1 MIENL
6 RIGEYTISEVSDK
19 ASANYILP
27 AEKQITVKVGSTT
40 VVQMHNELRDTPK
53 TGDDFNPFLWGGL
66 AAASLIGAGTLLIA
80 GLKKKKKED

>member
-1 MIENL
+1 MKTCEF
-6 RIGEYTISEVSDK
+6 SDK

-66 AAASLIGAGTLLIA
+66 AAVSLIGAGKLFLITA
-80 GLKKKKKED
+80 AM